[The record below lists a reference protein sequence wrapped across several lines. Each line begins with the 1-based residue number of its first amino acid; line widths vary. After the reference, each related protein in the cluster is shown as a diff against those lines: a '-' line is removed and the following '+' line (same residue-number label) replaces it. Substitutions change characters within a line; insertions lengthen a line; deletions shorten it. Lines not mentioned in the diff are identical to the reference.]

1 MKMKKTLVALCLS
14 AGMLACVP
22 GMSLAD
28 VNFVPQNTSAA
39 PSIPASALQQLIWTP
54 ADQSKTQSV
63 DLTTGGQRLDVPG
76 IVGPVAAWSVP
87 ANIGELTLTLDSELN
102 KHKQIFAPNVLILDQ
117 NMTPAAFFPSNY
129 FTYQQPGVM
138 TADRTGGVMRL
149 TPALGQQK
157 LYVLVFTTEKISSR
171 PPPCWIRRKPMPKAQ
186 AMRRRTFRIP
196 SPNIPPMAC

>member
-39 PSIPASALQQLIWTP
+39 PAIPASALQQLNWTP

-102 KHKQIFAPNVLILDQ
+102 KHKQIL
-117 NMTPAAFFPSNY
+117 
-129 FTYQQPGVM
+129 
-138 TADRTGGVMRL
+138 
-149 TPALGQQK
+149 
-157 LYVLVFTTEKISSR
+157 
-171 PPPCWIRRKPMPKAQ
+171 
-186 AMRRRTFRIP
+186 RRT
-196 SPNIPPMAC
+196 C

>member
-39 PSIPASALQQLIWTP
+39 PAIPASALQQLIWTP

-138 TADRTGGVMRL
+138 TADRLGGVMRL
-149 TPALGQQK
+149 TP
-157 LYVLVFTTEKISSR
+157 
-171 PPPCWIRRKPMPKAQ
+171 
-186 AMRRRTFRIP
+186 
-196 SPNIPPMAC
+196 

>member
-39 PSIPASALQQLIWTP
+39 PAIPASALQQLIWTP

-63 DLTTGGQRLDVPG
+63 DLTTGGQRPG
-76 IVGPVAAWSVP
+76 CPGDRRTGRRPRSVP

-138 TADRTGGVMRL
+138 TADRLGRRDAPDPGAGPAKALCAGV
-149 TPALGQQK
+149 
-157 LYVLVFTTEKISSR
+157 YH
-171 PPPCWIRRKPMPKAQ
+171 
-186 AMRRRTFRIP
+186 
-196 SPNIPPMAC
+196 

>member
-39 PSIPASALQQLIWTP
+39 PAIPASALQQLIWTP

-102 KHKQIFAPNVLILDQ
+102 KHKQIFCAER
-117 NMTPAAFFPSNY
+117 
-129 FTYQQPGVM
+129 
-138 TADRTGGVMRL
+138 AD
-149 TPALGQQK
+149 
-157 LYVLVFTTEKISSR
+157 SR
-171 PPPCWIRRKPMPKAQ
+171 PEHDARGVLPQQLLYLSAAGRDDR
-186 AMRRRTFRIP
+186 
-196 SPNIPPMAC
+196 

>member
-1 MKMKKTLVALCLS
+1 MTTAKLPSVPRWKCGGNTVRRTCNWEGVSPPDYSGLARYCPATAKPMLSKVRRMKMKKTLVALCLS

-39 PSIPASALQQLIWTP
+39 PAIPASALQQLIWTP

-76 IVGPVAAWSVP
+76 IVGPVAARSVP

-102 KHKQIFAPNVLILDQ
+102 KHKQIL
-117 NMTPAAFFPSNY
+117 
-129 FTYQQPGVM
+129 
-138 TADRTGGVMRL
+138 
-149 TPALGQQK
+149 
-157 LYVLVFTTEKISSR
+157 
-171 PPPCWIRRKPMPKAQ
+171 
-186 AMRRRTFRIP
+186 RRTCWFSTRT
-196 SPNIPPMAC
+196 

>member
-1 MKMKKTLVALCLS
+1 MLTLYRRT
-14 AGMLACVP
+14 P
-22 GMSLAD
+22 
-28 VNFVPQNTSAA
+28 A
-39 PSIPASALQQLIWTP
+39 PRRLFQPARWQQPIWTP

-87 ANIGELTLTLDSELN
+87 ANIGELTPTLDSELN

-138 TADRTGGVMRL
+138 TAGPPPGRRDAPDPGAGPAKALCAGV
-149 TPALGQQK
+149 
-157 LYVLVFTTEKISSR
+157 YHTEKDLQQTTT
-171 PPPCWIRRKPMPKAQ
+171 PLDPAKAWRQ
-186 AMRRRTFRIP
+186 RRRQCGPGYPGSDR
-196 SPNIPPMAC
+196 

>member
-39 PSIPASALQQLIWTP
+39 PAIPASALQQLIWTP

-87 ANIGELTLTLDSELN
+87 ANIGELTLTL
-102 KHKQIFAPNVLILDQ
+102 
-117 NMTPAAFFPSNY
+117 
-129 FTYQQPGVM
+129 
-138 TADRTGGVMRL
+138 
-149 TPALGQQK
+149 
-157 LYVLVFTTEKISSR
+157 
-171 PPPCWIRRKPMPKAQ
+171 
-186 AMRRRTFRIP
+186 
-196 SPNIPPMAC
+196 